1 MSKLQITACEAPL
14 VSAAEMRALE
24 QAAVAAGTTEG
35 ALMEQAGAGLAEMV
49 SHWLEMTL
57 MPAAVIFCGKGHNAG
72 DACVLA
78 RHLLE
83 RGWRV
88 ELRAAFPPETW
99 RPLARAKFERIAE
112 KVKLVALESEALPT
126 DRHLLLVDG
135 LLGTGTGG
143 ALKEPVRTAARMLN
157 RFREQHRGD
166 TLAIDLPSGLDA
178 DTGAADPDTVRADV
192 TATLG
197 FPKQGLCAPGAEDF
211 AGRIVQVPLALP
223 LPDKAAARAQ
233 CVTPPLLRP
242 LLPLRP
248 FSMHKGQAGRVG
260 ILAGS
265 RGLTGAARLAA
276 AGAVAAGAGL
286 VTLFCPH
293 EVYEILAASCP
304 PEIMV
309 RPVHSCR
316 EVMAWNLDAVGAG
329 PGLGSTPPSYLVN
342 LLRDDPRPL
351 VVDADALNAMAAHGV
366 TLAGR
371 AGGPRLLTPHPG
383 ELARLTERF
392 CPGGGAVALA
402 AQMDAVVLSKSAR
415 SVVVS
420 HEAPPLYNTTGHPM
434 LAKGGFGDVLTGFCT
449 AFAAQGMDFRAAA
462 ALGSWLLGET
472 TRWAGR
478 SEEEGYTPSRLLE
491 RVRASFDGLRR
502 GSRA

>member
-24 QAAVAAGTTEG
+24 QAAVASGTTEE
-35 ALMEQAGAGLAEMV
+35 ALMEQAGAGLARV
-49 SHWLEMTL
+49 
-57 MPAAVIFCGKGHNAG
+57 AAGTATGKERTAVVFCGKGHNAG

-78 RHLLE
+78 RHLLD

-99 RPLARAKFERIAE
+99 RPLAGAKLREIAE
-112 KVKLVALESEALPT
+112 RVRMAPLEAEAPAGGGE
-126 DRHLLLVDG
+126 LLLVDG
-135 LLGTGTGG
+135 LLGTGAGG
-143 ALKEPVRTAARMLN
+143 ALKEPVLTASRVLN
-157 RFREQHRGD
+157 RFREQHRGEL
-166 TLAIDLPSGLDA
+166 LAIDLPSGLDA

-192 TATLG
+192 TVTPG

-211 AGRIVQVPLALP
+211 TGRLVHVPLALP
-223 LPDKAAARAQ
+223 LPDKAEERAQ
-233 CVTPPLLRP
+233 CVTPALLRP
-242 LLPLRP
+242 LLPRRP

-293 EVYEILAASCP
+293 DVYEILAASCP

-309 RPVHSCR
+309 RPVHLCR
-316 EVMAWNLDAVGAG
+316 ELMAWNLDAIGTG
-329 PGLGSTPPSYLVN
+329 PGLGGTPPAELAA
-342 LLRDDPRPL
+342 LLRDDPRPV

-366 TLAGR
+366 SLAGR
-371 AGGPRLLTPHPG
+371 TGGPRLLTPHPG
-383 ELARLTERF
+383 ELARLTDRF
-392 CPGGGAVALA
+392 RPGGTAAELA
-402 AQMDAVVLSKSAR
+402 AQMDAVVLAKSAR

-420 HEAPPLYNTTGHPM
+420 SGAPAFYNTTGHPM

-462 ALGSWLLGET
+462 ALGSWLLGDA
-472 TRWAGR
+472 TRWAGH
-478 SEEEGYTPSRLLE
+478 SEEQEYTPSRLLQQ
-491 RVRASFDGLRR
+491 VGASFDWLRR
-502 GSRA
+502 GSQE